1 MSLVD
6 VSALSIAE
14 IVGDFGFKAFARGG
28 GVPAFA
34 QGAIGY
40 VGVIYFLI
48 RSLRVSNILYL
59 NGMWDGVSA
68 VLETIA
74 AYVILGERLNRP
86 IEYVG
91 LLAIIMGIFLL
102 HAPDGKIPY
111 N

>member
-1 MSLVD
+1 MSLLD
-6 VSALSIAE
+6 VGALSIAE
-14 IVGDFGFKAFARGG
+14 IVGDFGFKGFARGG

-34 QGAIGY
+34 QGAVGY
-40 VGVIYFLI
+40 IAVIYFLI
-48 RSLRVSNILYL
+48 RSLRVGNVLYV

-86 IEYVG
+86 IEYLG
-91 LLAIIMGIFLL
+91 LVAIIAGIFML
-102 HAPDGKIPY
+102 HAPDNKIPY